1 MLNTAPNYVQE
12 YLWNVLHLAVA
23 SRSEKCVVFLM
34 AYRGPTSLDAKS
46 CREIYDCLCSMTS
59 LNPFQKTYLEK
70 STLKSKTRKKVM
82 H

>member
-34 AYRGPTSLDAKS
+34 DTEGQL
-46 CREIYDCLCSMTS
+46 LWM
-59 LNPFQKTYLEK
+59 QKAAEK
-70 STLKSKTRKKVM
+70 SMIVFVL
-82 H
+82 

>member
-34 AYRGPTSLDAKS
+34 AYRGPTSLDAK
-46 CREIYDCLCSMTS
+46 RLAAEKSMIVFVLLTS
-59 LNPFQKTYLEK
+59 LNHFQKTYLEK
-70 STLKSKTRKKVM
+70 STLKSKT
-82 H
+82 